1 MTPIRVLVVDD
12 HPMVRQGLRS
22 MLAGADV
29 EVVGEAGTGADATH
43 EAANARPDVVLLDMK
58 LPDLDGLAVLAGVR
72 RAAPDA
78 HVLVVSMLDDATLVR
93 RALDAGARGW
103 LLKGVSR
110 RELLAAIRALREGAL
125 IIDPALVRP
134 VPVQAP
140 LPSTEALTPLEA
152 DVLRL
157 IAEGLT
163 NRQIG
168 ERMRWSVS
176 TVKKYVQR
184 VLEKLDVSD
193 RTQAAVEG
201 IRRGLA

>member
-22 MLAGADV
+22 MLGGDDI
-29 EVVGEAGTGADATH
+29 EIVGEAGTGADALR
-43 EAANARPDVVLLDMK
+43 EAATQRPDVVLLDMK

-72 RAAPDA
+72 RAAPQA
-78 HVLVVSMLDDATLVR
+78 HVLVVSMLDDPTLVR

-110 RELLAAIRALREGAL
+110 RELLAAIRGLREGAV
-125 IIDPALVRP
+125 IVDPALVRP
-134 VPVQAP
+134 APTRAAPVAP
-140 LPSTEALTPLEA
+140 ETLTPVEE
-152 DVLRL
+152 DILRL
-157 IAEGLT
+157 IMEGLT
-163 NRQIG
+163 NRQIS
-168 ERMRWSVS
+168 ERMRWSLG

-201 IRRGLA
+201 TRRGLA